1 MLYLEKVAELDPV
14 RRPEHLARLDHLI
27 GFNTTSDGVSKAQ
40 SLSKT
45 YLLTEAKAVG
55 LEINPE
61 LRAKIENSNG
71 DDVLFAIKWLK
82 HKSQQEQVKYP
93 NNYFDVVLKD
103 RQSKRNQGN
112 QAT

>member
-1 MLYLEKVAELDPV
+1 MTDFSMNSQPNQYPGLEILRQVNIYLEKVAELDPV

-71 DDVLFAIKWLK
+71 DDVLFAI
-82 HKSQQEQVKYP
+82 
-93 NNYFDVVLKD
+93 
-103 RQSKRNQGN
+103 
-112 QAT
+112 